1 MSQSVREERLVF
13 KEATS
18 KLRRA
23 KLLKFLHNEVHSV
36 GRLKGGTFVHD
47 RDEVLRPELE
57 HKVVV
62 CQSLHLGGTVL
73 QDLGR
78 NLGAAGQRQAC
89 GKFHF
94 ANEASRKPAAC
105 PALPPPLLP
114 DLLHPAPLSPVI
126 IETCRTVGL
135 RHAASAAGLRQA
147 CGRPHFNHEAPPSS
161 LTFVH

>member
-1 MSQSVREERLVF
+1 MSQNVREERLVF

-18 KLRRA
+18 SA
-23 KLLKFLHNEVHSV
+23 KLLKSLHNEVHSV
-36 GRLKGGTFVHD
+36 GRLKGCTLVHD
-47 RDEVLRPELE
+47 GDEVLRPELE
-57 HKVVV
+57 RKVVV

-105 PALPPPLLP
+105 PALPPPTP
-114 DLLHPAPLSPVI
+114 PRPA
-126 IETCRTVGL
+126 
-135 RHAASAAGLRQA
+135 
-147 CGRPHFNHEAPPSS
+147 APGPS
-161 LTFVH
+161 LTCYY